1 MPTNQLM
8 RVAGK
13 IAGLAGLAIA
23 MFLLIFQGII
33 QFTLRGAISN
43 LTAASSFAVLNSLM
57 SFTFGIA
64 AIGLVASLIAQGPP
78 RSRVPPAP
86 IYALC
91 LLIFAVFVTS
101 IVVGFLSLNRV
112 VVGGSVA
119 PSPPAPEAQHTTEF
133 VVCVG
138 EYAERCPP
146 GSVHLGCGSSVDAW
160 AATQCTKSSSTR
172 LSDLAGNRCG
182 YYTAKVVCQKKL

>member
-43 LTAASSFAVLNSLM
+43 LTPASSFAVLNSLM

-64 AIGLVASLIAQGPP
+64 AIVGGISYCARAAKIEGS
-78 RSRVPPAP
+78 PAP